1 MKQRAPFFAL
11 LILIFQALSLQ
22 FWLAISAHSGQTTI
36 PWMMTQGRT
45 LFGDIF
51 EQHAPATSLLAAAA
65 QMLLPFDVAQVD
77 RLLNTV
83 TILLISICVYVLAFQ
98 LSRKSWVALTAL
110 ATWVLWSPAYAN
122 VLFYF
127 NTLLVLFV
135 LLALALWFRGE
146 QKRWW
151 QLLLVGLLMGAS
163 TLAKQQGWAA
173 VGFFGLWMLWQRV
186 PFRQLALYSIGAF
199 FLPLLTVAIIAA
211 QGNLEHYLF
220 WNWTFNFSGYMDGV
234 PLDTAFF
241 RKLLLSNIFI
251 LPYGLMLL
259 KFPQRANHLLLLLMA
274 GAMAIL
280 LYPRAGESA
289 AISLVPLAAIISA
302 LVLGKW
308 QEQGLLNWRDE
319 RNLGIIGLLFALG
332 IGWLWSGAVA
342 YLPMPFRTFA
352 YEEFAPIVTIL
363 QEEKQAGD
371 TLFVL
376 PETDSTPQLHP
387 LSGMLPPQ
395 TWIKGWRWYLEP
407 EGILDTLLGEWEA
420 EPPTFFVLFP
430 TLIEGSQPQIDPLTS
445 FVDARYTLVATVPNI
460 YQHGEAQIYRL
471 EAQQ

>member
-1 MKQRAPFFAL
+1 MKQVAPFFAL
-11 LILIFQALSLQ
+11 LILIFQALTLQ

-51 EQHAPATSLLAAAA
+51 EQHAPATSLIAAAA

-83 TILLISICVYVLAFQ
+83 TILLISICVYVIAFQ
-98 LSRKSWVALTAL
+98 LSHKAWVALVAL

-135 LLALALWFRGE
+135 LMALALWFRSE
-146 QKRWW
+146 QKSWW
-151 QLLLVGLLMGAS
+151 QVLLVGLLMGAS

-186 PFRQLALYSIGAF
+186 PFRYLVLYSIGALI
-199 FLPLLTVAIIAA
+199 LPLLTVGIIAA
-211 QGNLEHYLF
+211 QGNLQNYIF

-234 PLDTAFF
+234 PLDTTLF

-251 LPYGLMLL
+251 LPYCLMLP
-259 KFPQRANHLLLLLMA
+259 KMPQRANHILLLLMA
-274 GAMAIL
+274 VAMAIL

-289 AISLVPLAAIISA
+289 AISLVPLAAIISG
-302 LVLGKW
+302 LVIGKW

-319 RNLGIIGLLFALG
+319 RNLGLIGLLFALG
-332 IGWLWSGAVA
+332 IGWLWSGAIA
-342 YLPMPFRTFA
+342 YLPAPFRTFA
-352 YEEFAPIVTIL
+352 YEEFAPIVSVL
-363 QEEKQAGD
+363 QQEKQEGD

-387 LSGMLPPQ
+387 LSGMLPPRS
-395 TWIKGWRWYLEP
+395 WIKGWRWYLEP
-407 EGILDTLLGEWEA
+407 EGILDSLLSEWEA
-420 EPPTFFVLFP
+420 APPNFFVVFP
-430 TLIEGSQPQIDPLTS
+430 SLIANSQPQIDSLTF
-445 FVDARYTLVATVPNI
+445 FVDRRYTLLATVPNI
-460 YQHGEAQIYRL
+460 YQHGDALVFHL
-471 EAQQ
+471 ETDE